1 MIIAIDGPSG
11 SGKSSTS
18 RGVARRL
25 GLRYVDTG
33 AMYRAIAWWALNTGI
48 DPADAAT
55 LASRGGEPD
64 ISFTTDPD
72 DPRIMVDGRDIS
84 AEIRAPDV
92 SGAVSLVSAVP
103 EIRARLVELQR
114 QAVAEARTAG
124 QGVVMEGR
132 DIGTVVLPD
141 ADLKVF
147 LTADAQARAQRRAQE
162 DAERAGGGG
171 VDGDALSAAEQ
182 NLRGRDLLDS
192 TRKVS
197 PLQAADGAV
206 HIDGTDLTLEQVI
219 DSVVAAATIGDAP

>member
-33 AMYRAIAWWALNTGI
+33 AMYRAITWWALNTGI